1 MYNVTVSVSP
11 VLISN
16 STERSP
22 SCAANWSS
30 ACQEIPRIDS
40 RFFRSFVKM
49 DKTCIP

>member
-1 MYNVTVSVSP
+1 MYNVTVPVSP
-11 VLISN
+11 VLIIN

-30 ACQEIPRIDS
+30 ACKEIPSNDT